1 MPASYTAVMEAP
13 RTAGSFKT
21 VRHNARLKRRWTLRC
36 IRRLRIFSPAA
47 QKTPSPDG
55 RAEECRTPG
64 RAARPYQRRTAPNIC
79 GGLRIRPPRKRC
91 GDAAAE
97 SAVSAEAAART
108 AAAPPR
114 RRGRRGTAA
123 DSNPPEGTNAMIQSH
138 LKAAGR
144 FFTVFLLLVAVMQAA
159 YAVMRLIPFVPEGYE
174 PSRVGALG
182 RRGGGARAL
191 FPAGA
196 DGHALRPAAAEA
208 YAESGGNRPLRFL
221 LCGVRFWAETAG
233 FALLCLLLPSGWLFA
248 GLPVLLPDRGLCLAL
263 LLPLLFLL
271 QLPARLSAFRA
282 FGRMNESREPYAE
295 RKAYRGALT
304 RIALGCALAQS
315 APSCWHGCAAAYGR
329 RCPQYSRRAC
339 WRCCCRCWARC
350 SCCRPPSGCC
360 ARGGSGGAS

>member
-21 VRHNARLKRRWTLRC
+21 VRHNARLKRRWTRAHTRFAFFH
-36 IRRLRIFSPAA
+36 RRRRKRRRRMAA
-47 QKTPSPDG
+47 QRNAG
-55 RAEECRTPG
+55 RLP
-64 RAARPYQRRTAPNIC
+64 AARPYQRRTAPNIC

-97 SAVSAEAAART
+97 SAVSAEGGSRT
-108 AAAPPR
+108 AAAPARQTRQTRHSRRFKSTRRDQRHDTIPSESRRAFLHRFSSARRRYAGRLRGYAAHPLRSGGLRAVPR
-114 RRGRRGTAA
+114 RR
-123 DSNPPEGTNAMIQSH
+123 
-138 LKAAGR
+138 
-144 FFTVFLLLVAVMQAA
+144 V
-159 YAVMRLIPFVPEGYE
+159 
-174 PSRVGALG
+174 G

-282 FGRMNESREPYAE
+282 
-295 RKAYRGALT
+295 
-304 RIALGCALAQS
+304 S
-315 APSCWHGCAAAYGR
+315 AG
-329 RCPQYSRRAC
+329 
-339 WRCCCRCWARC
+339 
-350 SCCRPPSGCC
+350 
-360 ARGGSGGAS
+360 